1 MVEQFAD
8 RKAIAARLRKA
19 RVDAGVA
26 AKTVYER
33 FDLTRAGFYHWETGK
48 SAPSIDQFL
57 LLCRL
62 YRTNPSY
69 VLTGKDDWPFLLV
82 DRRRYEALPELAK
95 GAAQSR
101 MMDEV
106 VHQEGKLHK
115 GNGTRRPLSP
125 PRLYLVQSKLF

>member
-1 MVEQFAD
+1 MTNSIGD
-8 RKAIAARLRKA
+8 RKAIGARLRQA
-19 RVDAGVA
+19 RIEAGVT
-26 AKTVYER
+26 AKSVYEQCGI
-33 FDLTRAGFYHWETGK
+33 TRAGFYHWETGA

-62 YRTNPSY
+62 YGTPPNL
-69 VLTGKDDWPFLLV
+69 VLTGQDDWPFLLV

-106 VHQEGKLHK
+106 IHQEGKLRK
-115 GNGTRRPLSP
+115 GNGTTGP
-125 PRLYLVQSKLF
+125 